1 MAGKS
6 IAGAEMSN
14 GVYMVAAKR
23 SAVVPRGGAFANL
36 RPHELAAPIVQTL
49 LQDAALDMAQI
60 DHIVLGNGLSG
71 GGNVAR
77 MVGLAAGLP
86 ESVPALTLDSQC
98 CGGMDAVQMGMLM
111 IGGGA
116 AQLVLAGGVESYS
129 TAPRRIARGLSGAP
143 DQEYHRPPFA
153 PDPAQDPDMLEA
165 AAQLAAMRKIS
176 RAAQEDFAILSHQK
190 AMNALARLHDEIV
203 PIADIDR
210 DQFARKLGPKLCA
223 KLPVLKGDTET
234 GLTAATT
241 AVEADGAG
249 LCLLVSET
257 VLTAH
262 PQWQDRAVKLCGG
275 ISRGSDPAMPA
286 LAPIPAIQVVLQQLE
301 LSASDISVIE
311 MMEAF
316 AVQAMACLKE
326 TELPLDRTNLGGGA
340 LARGHPIGASGAINL
355 VRLFYELRGLEA
367 GAYGLAAI
375 AGAGGLGSAMVM
387 LK

>member
-1 MAGKS
+1 
-6 IAGAEMSN
+6 MSN

-36 RPHELAAPIVQTL
+36 RPHELATPIVQAL
-49 LQDAALDMAQI
+49 LQESALDTAQI
-60 DHIVLGNGLSG
+60 DHVVLGNGLSG

-86 ESVPALTLDSQC
+86 QSVPAITLDSQC
-98 CGGMDAVQMGMLM
+98 CGGMDAVQMGMHM
-111 IGGGA
+111 IGAGA
-116 AQLVLAGGVESYS
+116 AQTVLAGGVESYS
-129 TAPRRIARGLSGAP
+129 TAPRRIARGLNGAP
-143 DQEYHRPPFA
+143 DQEYQRPPFA
-153 PDPAQDPDMLEA
+153 PDPTQDPDMLDA
-165 AAQLAAMRKIS
+165 AAQLAATRRAS

-190 AMNALARLHDEIV
+190 AIDASARLHDEIV
-203 PIADIDR
+203 PIADIDQ
-210 DQFARKLGPKLCA
+210 DQFTRQLSARLCA
-223 KLPVLKGDTET
+223 KLPVLTGDKET

-249 LCLLVSET
+249 LCLLVSEAM
-257 VLTAH
+257 LKAH

-286 LAPIPAIQVVLQQLE
+286 LVPIPAIQDVLQQLG
-301 LSASDISVIE
+301 LSAADISVIE

-326 TELPLDRTNLGGGA
+326 TDLPLDRTNLGGGA

-375 AGAGGLGSAMVM
+375 AGAGGIGSAMVM
-387 LK
+387 QK

>member
-1 MAGKS
+1 
-6 IAGAEMSN
+6 MSN

-36 RPHELAAPIVQTL
+36 RPHELAAPIVQSL
-49 LQDAALDMAQI
+49 LQEAALDAAQI
-60 DHIVLGNGLSG
+60 DHILLGNGLSG

-86 ESVPALTLDSQC
+86 ESMPALTLDSQC
-98 CGGMDAVQMGMLM
+98 CGGMDAVQMGMHM
-111 IGGGA
+111 IGAGA
-116 AQLVLAGGVESYS
+116 AHTVLAGGVESYS
-129 TAPRRIARGLSGAP
+129 TAPRRIARGLNGAP
-143 DQEYHRPPFA
+143 DQEYQRPPFA
-153 PDPAQDPDMLEA
+153 PDPAQDPDMLNA
-165 AAQLAAMRKIS
+165 AAQLANTRKIS
-176 RAAQEDFAILSHQK
+176 RTAQEDFAIFSHQK
-190 AMNALARLHDEIV
+190 ATDALARLRDEIV
-203 PIADIDR
+203 PIADVDR
-210 DQFARKLGPKLCA
+210 DQFTRQLSAKLCA
-223 KLPVLKGDTET
+223 KLPVLIGDAET

-257 VLTAH
+257 VLKAH

-286 LAPIPAIQVVLQQLE
+286 LAPIPAIQHLLQQLE
-301 LSASDISVIE
+301 LSVSDMSVIE

-316 AVQAMACLKE
+316 AVQAMACLAE

-355 VRLFYELRGLEA
+355 VRLFYEMQRCEI

-375 AGAGGLGSAMVM
+375 AGAGGLGSAMVIQ
-387 LK
+387 K

>member
-1 MAGKS
+1 
-6 IAGAEMSN
+6 MSN

-36 RPHELAAPIVQTL
+36 QPHELAAPIVKAL
-49 LQDAALDMAQI
+49 LQDVAIEAAQI

-77 MVGLAAGLP
+77 MVGLAAGLS
-86 ESVPALTLDSQC
+86 ESVPALTVDSQC
-98 CGGMDAVQMGMLM
+98 CGGMDAVQMAMHM
-111 IGGGA
+111 IGAGA
-116 AQLVLAGGVESYS
+116 AQMVLAGGVESYS
-129 TAPRRIARGLSGAP
+129 TSPRRIARGLNGAP
-143 DQEYHRPPFA
+143 DQEYQRPPFA
-153 PDPAQDPDMLEA
+153 PDATQDPDMLEA
-165 AAQLAAMRKIS
+165 AAQLATTRKIS
-176 RAAQEDFAILSHQK
+176 RRVQEDFAILSHQK
-190 AMNALARLHDEIV
+190 ALDAAASQQDEIV
-203 PIADIDR
+203 PIADVDR
-210 DQFARKLGPKLCA
+210 DQFTRQLSARLCA
-223 KLPVLKGDTET
+223 KLPMLTGDKET

-249 LCLLVSET
+249 LCLLVSES
-257 VLTAH
+257 VLRAH

-286 LAPIPAIQVVLQQLE
+286 LAPIPSIQHILQQLG
-301 LSASDISVIE
+301 LSAADISAVE

-316 AVQAMACLKE
+316 AVQAMACLEE
-326 TELPLDRTNLGGGA
+326 TDLPLDRTNLGGGA

-355 VRLFYELRGLEA
+355 VRLFYEMQRCEA

-387 LK
+387 QK

>member
-1 MAGKS
+1 
-6 IAGAEMSN
+6 MSN

-36 RPHELAAPIVQTL
+36 RPHELAAPVVNAL
-49 LQDAALDMAQI
+49 LQDAAIKAAQI
-60 DHIVLGNGLSG
+60 EHIVLGNGLSG

-98 CGGMDAVQMGMLM
+98 CGGMDAVQMGMHM
-111 IGGGA
+111 IGAGA

-129 TAPRRIARGLSGAP
+129 TAPRRIARGLHGAP
-143 DQEYHRPPFA
+143 DHEYQRPPFA
-153 PDPAQDPDMLEA
+153 PDPARDPDMLDA

-176 RAAQEDFAILSHQK
+176 RSAQEEFAILSHQK
-190 AMNALARLHDEIV
+190 AMDALARLHDEIV
-203 PIADIDR
+203 PIADIDQ
-210 DQFARKLGPKLCA
+210 DQFTRQLSARLCA
-223 KLPVLKGDTET
+223 KLPVLTGDAET
-234 GLTAATT
+234 GLTTATT

-249 LCLLVSET
+249 LCLLVSEAM
-257 VLTAH
+257 LNAQPH
-262 PQWQDRAVKLCGG
+262 WQKRAVKLCGG

-286 LAPIPAIQVVLQQLE
+286 LAPIPAIQHLLQQLE
-301 LSASDISVIE
+301 LSASDMSVIE

-316 AVQAMACLKE
+316 AVQAMACLEE

-355 VRLFYELRGLEA
+355 VRLFYEMRRLEA
-367 GAYGLAAI
+367 GAFGLAAI

-387 LK
+387 QK